1 MISLEDHIAEL
12 SQIVPETD
20 DCVEWSG
27 VYEWLHIAG
36 AIESISLD
44 TIKNNSSFGWCR
56 DADEYALARDE
67 LMQSF
72 VAKLAIFNFV
82 WGALESAI
90 DIVKPPKH
98 PDKTKRGKISNT
110 CLLLGRQFDIYTQ
123 PIGLKQETSSFR
135 EISTQCFGFE
145 RVQERISKITD
156 YGESGVGLY
165 AVYEL
170 RNLFAHGSM
179 TFPEPDGENEPNSP
193 YNSLIDHA
201 TRIVLLS
208 IQMLMLQHFDTRDYE
223 IWHGG
228 DITTLDVVLRSCHLE
243 HSEETKQI
251 SLL

>member
-1 MISLEDHIAEL
+1 LISLEDHIAEL
-12 SQIVPETD
+12 SQVVSETD

-36 AIESISLD
+36 SIESISLD

-56 DADEYALARDE
+56 DADEYAISRDE

-72 VAKLAIFNFV
+72 VAKLAIFNFI
-82 WGALESAI
+82 WGALESTI

-98 PDKTKRGKISNT
+98 PVKSKRGKVSDT
-110 CLLLGRQFDIYTQ
+110 CFLLGQKFCINTQ
-123 PIGLKQETSSFR
+123 PIGLKQETSNFKD
-135 EISTQCFGFE
+135 ISAQCFGFD
-145 RVQERISKITD
+145 RVQDRIAKVTD
-156 YGESGVGLY
+156 YGEPGVGLY

-179 TFPEPDGENEPNSP
+179 SFPEPDGENEPNSP
-193 YNSLIDHA
+193 YDSLIEHA

-208 IQMLMLQHFDTRDYE
+208 IQMLMSQHFDVEKYE

-228 DITTLDVVLRSCHLE
+228 DTTTLDIILRSCHLIQG
-243 HSEETKQI
+243 EETEQI
-251 SLL
+251 ALL